1 MQDHRKIPIAVV
13 IYSKAAG
20 CLASATK
27 VEHLDAFFKDLIK
40 ISQKPVFI
48 KQL

>member
-1 MQDHRKIPIAVV
+1 MQDLRKIPIAVV
-13 IYSKAAG
+13 IYSKASG
-20 CLASATK
+20 CLARVTK
-27 VEHLDAFFKDLIK
+27 IEHLDALFKDLIT